1 MKQLLKLWQPWMAWA
16 AAGGLLFFGLL
27 LRFWAVVALPPW
39 MDEGFTLAGVRAL
52 EAGVAVPHSAF
63 FGLMS
68 AVSGMFGDSF
78 VALRLPGLFVS
89 MLLLVAVPAF
99 CWKYF
104 GPVSGLLAIVL
115 VGFSPW
121 AVLHG
126 ANARAYGMVA
136 LLLFVGCVA
145 AWQAGR
151 GRGRP
156 LGGWVVAGGCF
167 ASAVMLHPVALGGV
181 GGSLAGVGLARLQKG
196 GGWLLAAA
204 ALLFV
209 LGFGLRGGVIENL
222 GEHLATALFLLHRQ
236 GALVL
241 LAALGAVALL
251 YQKKWRPLGLM
262 MISAALGCLL
272 ATLGAQHPAARYLF
286 PLFPLLSLLAAAA
299 PLLIS
304 PPRGRPLF
312 AAAAA
317 LFLALGGAVHA
328 GLPPTN
334 TEDSPP
340 LAGHYRFFIPRADIP
355 AAAEHLRQQL
365 PQEALFFAASPT
377 LWHISGLTPAGG
389 IGTSLG
395 EPNPSAAQVSV
406 ADYRRVMFDFSLSDA
421 DFHART
427 ASARQVAVAM
437 TSHEFRRLSPSL
449 KAYLAQQFRQT
460 ELLPNV
466 LLFTR
471 GVSVVSI
478 NESRR

>member
-1 MKQLLKLWQPWMAWA
+1 MAWVLA
-16 AAGGLLFFGLL
+16 AALLFVGFL
-27 LRFWAVVALPPW
+27 LRVWAALDLPPW

-52 EAGVAVPHSAF
+52 ESGVAVPHSAF
-63 FGLMS
+63 FGLMLVTIG
-68 AVSGMFGDSF
+68 AFGDSF
-78 VALRLPGLFVS
+78 VALRLPGLLASAV
-89 MLLLVAVPAF
+89 LLVAVAAF

-104 GPVSGLLAIVL
+104 GPVGGLLALFL
-115 VGFSPW
+115 VGCSPW

-126 ANARAYGMVA
+126 ANARAYGLVA

-145 AWQAGR
+145 LWQAGR

-156 LGGWVVAGGCF
+156 LGAWVVAGGCF

-209 LGFGLRGGVIENL
+209 LGFGLRGGAIENL

-236 GALVL
+236 GALVV

-262 MISAALGCLL
+262 MIGATLGCLL
-272 ATLGAQHPAARYLF
+272 ATLGSQHPAARYLF

-304 PPRGRPLF
+304 PPRGRALF

-317 LFLALGGAVHA
+317 LFLVLGGAVHP
-328 GLPPTN
+328 GLPPAN

-365 PQEALFFAASPT
+365 PQEALFFATSPT

-449 KAYLAQQFRQT
+449 KAYLSQQFRQT